1 MISCHLLP
9 RAKLHFMRWPEACKF
24 CESPRPRSFAALMDL
39 YEHNYMRLR
48 CLCPPLRDITGNHV
62 SRVNNAHDLHL
73 SIKDQTSHT
82 TTLQMT
88 YLMEDGAR
96 RPDVT
101 IHVYHD
107 AVQAEVISR
116 RCRLGSEWL
125 RSSDGQMGSA
135 LLCRWQ
141 LNRFLYKWL
150 NYCQRQG
157 HRFDLLP
164 ENADIMSAAEFP
176 NCLENLR

>member
-1 MISCHLLP
+1 
-9 RAKLHFMRWPEACKF
+9 MRWPEACQF

-48 CLCPPLRDITGNHV
+48 CLCPPLRNITGNYV
-62 SRVNNAHDLHL
+62 SRASGAHDLHL
-73 SIKDQTSHT
+73 SIREQTGHT

-88 YLMEDGAR
+88 YLMEDGER

-125 RSSDGQMGSA
+125 RSSDAGTDSA

-164 ENADIMSAAEFP
+164 EKTDRICVDASP
-176 NCLENLR
+176 VCLEKLR